1 MVAGEP
7 NTAPKPCIFGEVGA
21 LSDCKT
27 APVKK
32 LKNGEG
38 GNVSQAAA
46 TPASPVSDLKTDS
59 SYEWKA
65 VLTVSLAFGLVGL
78 DRFILPPLFPSMMK
92 DLPLTYQDLGNLAG
106 FLGIAWGVSA
116 IVVGG
121 LSDRLGRRKVLVP
134 AVVLFSLLSV
144 FSGMATG
151 LVSLLF
157 MRTVMGAAEGAV
169 APTGVAVAVEASHPT
184 RRGMN
189 NGIFQCTV
197 SLFGGAIGPILA
209 TQLLQFTTWRKVFW
223 LVGIPGLFVAAALW
237 FIIKEPVTSAAH
249 GAGHAPERAPLSEIF
264 KHRNVPLAMIALLC
278 AMTGIFVLSAVMPN
292 YLVDYLKLTG
302 PQMGIVT
309 SAIGFGGALGQ
320 FGLLTVSDFIGRR
333 TTTLLSFI
341 VAALFLWLFIHTG
354 SNLPMLFG
362 LLFVAAMFNFGALAI
377 LAGPIP
383 AEAAPVGLIASAAGI
398 VIGAG
403 EIFGGGIAP
412 SVAGSIAQ
420 NAGIQYTLYF
430 ALGGQILGL
439 VLSLFL
445 RETAPRRAARGGSLS
460 ALDSV
465 SEGG

>member
-1 MVAGEP
+1 MS
-7 NTAPKPCIFGEVGA
+7 TAK
-21 LSDCKT
+21 SW
-27 APVKK
+27 
-32 LKNGEG
+32 
-38 GNVSQAAA
+38 
-46 TPASPVSDLKTDS
+46 DS

-65 VLTVSLAFGLVGL
+65 VLTLSLAFGLVGL
-78 DRFILPPLFPSMMK
+78 DRFILPPLFPAMMK
-92 DLPLTYQDLGNLAG
+92 DLALNYQDLGNLVGA
-106 FLGIAWGVSA
+106 LGIAWGVSA
-116 IVVGG
+116 VVIGG

-151 LVSLLF
+151 LMSLLF
-157 MRTVMGAAEGAV
+157 MRAIMGAAEGAV
-169 APTGVAVAVEASHPT
+169 APTGVAVAIEASHPT

-189 NGIFQCTV
+189 NGIFQCTI

-223 LVGIPGLFVAAALW
+223 LVGIPGLVVAVALW
-237 FIIKEPVTSAAH
+237 FVIREPAASTAH
-249 GAGHAPERAPLSEIF
+249 AAGHAPTRAPMSRLF
-264 KHRNVPLAMIALLC
+264 RHRNVPLSMVTLLC
-278 AMTGIFVLSAVMPN
+278 AMTGVFVLSAVMPN

-302 PQMGIVT
+302 PQMGVVT

-333 TTTLLSFI
+333 TTTMLSFI
-341 VAALFLWLFIHTG
+341 VAAVFLWLFIHTG
-354 SNLPMLFG
+354 GANLPMLFG

-383 AEAAPVGLIASAAGI
+383 AEAAPVGLIASAAGL

-412 SVAGSIAQ
+412 SIAGAIAQ
-420 NAGIQYTLYF
+420 HSGIQYTLYF
-430 ALGGQILGL
+430 ALCGQIVGL

-445 RETAPRRAARGGSLS
+445 RETAPRRASRGGSVS
-460 ALDSV
+460 ELDSV
-465 SEGG
+465 PEGG

>member
-1 MVAGEP
+1 
-7 NTAPKPCIFGEVGA
+7 
-21 LSDCKT
+21 LST
-27 APVKK
+27 VK
-32 LKNGEG
+32 
-38 GNVSQAAA
+38 SW
-46 TPASPVSDLKTDS
+46 DS
-59 SYEWKA
+59 SYEWQA
-65 VLTVSLAFGLVGL
+65 VLTLSLAFGLVGL
-78 DRFILPPLFPSMMK
+78 DRFILPPLFPAMMK
-92 DLPLTYQDLGNLAG
+92 DLALNYQDLGNLVGA
-106 FLGIAWGVSA
+106 LGIAWGVSA
-116 IVVGG
+116 VVIGG

-151 LVSLLF
+151 LMSLLF
-157 MRTVMGAAEGAV
+157 MRAIMGAAEGAV
-169 APTGVAVAVEASHPT
+169 APTGVAAAIEASHPT

-189 NGIFQCTV
+189 NGIFQCTI
-197 SLFGGAIGPILA
+197 SLFGGGIGPILA

-223 LVGIPGLFVAAALW
+223 LVGIPGLVVAAALW
-237 FIIKEPVTSAAH
+237 FVIREPAASTARA
-249 GAGHAPERAPLSEIF
+249 AGHAPTRAPMSRIF
-264 KHRNVPLAMIALLC
+264 KHRNVPLSMVTLLC
-278 AMTGIFVLSAVMPN
+278 AMTGVFVLSAVMPN

-302 PQMGIVT
+302 PQMGFVT

-333 TTTLLSFI
+333 TATMASFI
-341 VAALFLWLFIHTG
+341 VAAVFLWFFIHTG
-354 SNLPMLFG
+354 GANLPMLFG

-412 SVAGSIAQ
+412 SIAGAIAQ

-430 ALGGQILGL
+430 ALGGQVVGL

-445 RETAPRRAARGGSLS
+445 RETAPRRVSRGGSVS
-460 ALDSV
+460 ELDSV
-465 SEGG
+465 PEGG